1 MPWARSF
8 CPFRAYCFKE
18 LLPFQGMLLLG
29 AFGLSARFNRTV
41 RKVFSLFIPHIYHA
55 FHFQNS
61 NHLIIRLLCVTY
73 SVIDWRNVYNIHH
86 AIPHDLGV
94 SLTFFCWLLCRR
106 YRIRLRIKQNPMPMR
121 RKQARDVSVRLTGW
135 NKVFLRLKRTVSW
148 YETKRFIVWNH
159 NLSVV

>member
-1 MPWARSF
+1 
-8 CPFRAYCFKE
+8 
-18 LLPFQGMLLLG
+18 MLLLG

-106 YRIRLRIKQNPMPMR
+106 YRIRLRVKQTPCRWDESGHHTFRFISQDEIKCFS
-121 RKQARDVSVRLTGW
+121 AW
-135 NKVFLRLKRTVSW
+135 NKQFHDMKQSVSSH
-148 YETKRFIVWNH
+148 ETFSDCGLTILVCGLTILVDH
-159 NLSVV
+159 F